1 MYLKRGS
8 TISTK
13 KNLNKSCGEKFLLL
27 CNKCLSYPLAGKPD
41 GEKTKVRAPKEGST
55 RVVARSST
63 NSQLPNTSMLKMFA
77 HPKHFASQKQT
88 EKHPFRNQTRT
99 IGHIHYKAQEY
110 QGKLKQLLINKE
122 E

>member
-27 CNKCLSYPLAGKPD
+27 CNTLCLSYPLAGKPD

-99 IGHIHYKAQEY
+99 IDHIHYYKA
-110 QGKLKQLLINKE
+110 E
-122 E
+122 EHRASLNSC